1 MEHFNDFIT
10 GLKERMTG
18 PLPGMNAQL
27 KMASVRRIIENGKI
41 RVTADAKKGG
51 VLVLFYPVDG
61 KASLVFMKRTEY
73 PGVHSGQV
81 SFPGGAWE
89 PGDVNLAATA
99 LREAEEEIG
108 ADQKTIEPIGML
120 SDLFIPPSNFLVS
133 PVVAFTKKRPDF
145 RPDPVEVAKIIEVP
159 FEHFLLAE
167 TRQIREITVFPGE
180 KLEAPCFYADD
191 EVIWG
196 ATAMILNELIE
207 LISRET

>member
-1 MEHFNDFIT
+1 MQEFNDFIK
-10 GLKERMTG
+10 GLRERLGGT
-18 PLPGMNAQL
+18 LPGLAAQL
-27 KMASVRRIIENGKI
+27 KMASVSRIIENGKV
-41 RVTADAKKGG
+41 RVTSNAKKGG

-89 PGDVNLAATA
+89 PEDMNLTVTA

-108 ADQKTIEPIGML
+108 ADRETIETIGML

-159 FEHFLLAE
+159 LEYFLRAE

-180 KLEAPCFYADD
+180 KLEAPCFYVNG

-207 LISRET
+207 VISREA